1 MLPANALAESGRRL
15 VFVRDLEIVVSVGVL
30 EHEKRYEQRILISVD
45 LIVRDGYDGQSDRLE
60 QVLDYGKLIDGIALL
75 VQSEHF
81 NLIETLA
88 ERVAAHCL
96 GDARVE
102 SARVRVEKPDIMP
115 SCRSVGVEVE
125 RRRTGR
131 GPQPAETAEFS
142 ACAIQPPQ
150 I

>member
-1 MLPANALAESGRRL
+1 MSNSRSMPDNALAESGRRL
-15 VFVRDLEIVVSVGVL
+15 VFVRDLEVVVSIGVL

-45 LIVRDGYDGQSDRLE
+45 LTVRDGYDGQSDRLE
-60 QVLDYGKLIDGIALL
+60 QVLDYSKLIDGITLL
-75 VQSEHF
+75 VQSGHF

-96 GDARVE
+96 ADTRVE

-125 RRRTGR
+125 RRR
-131 GPQPAETAEFS
+131 
-142 ACAIQPPQ
+142 
-150 I
+150 

>member
-1 MLPANALAESGRRL
+1 MTDTRNTWPACPLSEMGRRL

-30 EHEKRYEQRILISVD
+30 EHERRYEQRVLISVE
-45 LIVRDGYDGQSDRLE
+45 LVVRDGYDGKSDQLE
-60 QVLDYGKLIDGIALL
+60 RVLDYSKLVDGIALL
-75 VQSEHF
+75 AQGEHF

-96 GDARVE
+96 IDRRVE

-125 RRRTGR
+125 RARR
-131 GPQPAETAEFS
+131 
-142 ACAIQPPQ
+142 
-150 I
+150 

>member
-1 MLPANALAESGRRL
+1 MSDTRSLRSANDIAESGRRV
-15 VFVRDLEIVVSVGVL
+15 VFVRDLEIVVSIGVL
-30 EHEKRYEQRILISVD
+30 EHEKRYEQRVLIAVE

-60 QVLDYGKLIDGIALL
+60 QVLDYSKLIDGITLL
-75 VQSEHF
+75 VQSRHF

-96 GDARVE
+96 ADARVE

-125 RRRTGR
+125 RRR
-131 GPQPAETAEFS
+131 
-142 ACAIQPPQ
+142 
-150 I
+150 

>member
-1 MLPANALAESGRRL
+1 MSDNRSKLPANGLAESGRRV

-30 EHEKRYEQRILISVD
+30 EHEKRYEQRVLISVD

-75 VQSEHF
+75 VQSGHF

-102 SARVRVEKPDIMP
+102 NARVRVEKPDIMP

-125 RRRTGR
+125 RRR
-131 GPQPAETAEFS
+131 S
-142 ACAIQPPQ
+142 
-150 I
+150 

>member
-1 MLPANALAESGRRL
+1 MSDTRSTWPADGLAEHGRRV

-30 EHEKRYEQRILISVD
+30 EHEKRYEQRVLISVD

-60 QVLDYGKLIDGIALL
+60 QVLDYSKLIDGITLL
-75 VQSEHF
+75 VQSGHF

-96 GDARVE
+96 ADARVE
-102 SARVRVEKPDIMP
+102 AARVRVEKPDIMP

-125 RRRTGR
+125 RRR
-131 GPQPAETAEFS
+131 
-142 ACAIQPPQ
+142 
-150 I
+150 

>member
-1 MLPANALAESGRRL
+1 MTDTRDKWPAHPLSESGRRL
-15 VFVRDLEIVVSVGVL
+15 DFVRDLEIVVSVGVL

-45 LIVRDGYDGQSDRLE
+45 LIVRDDYDGQSDRLE
-60 QVLDYGKLIDGIALL
+60 QVLDYGKLIDGITLL
-75 VQSEHF
+75 VQSGHF

-88 ERVAAHCL
+88 ERVAMHCL

-125 RRRTGR
+125 RRR
-131 GPQPAETAEFS
+131 S
-142 ACAIQPPQ
+142 
-150 I
+150 